1 LFQTI
6 IESAVVG
13 VRKPDPKIFMLG
25 VEALGLKPEEVIV
38 VGDSMDKDMIPAHE
52 AGCRT
57 VWFKGEGWTSDPVDE
72 SIPDNIIT
80 CLEQLL
86 GIV

>member
-1 LFQTI
+1 
-6 IESAVVG
+6 
-13 VRKPDPKIFMLG
+13 
-25 VEALGLKPEEVIV
+25 
-38 VGDSMDKDMIPAHE
+38 MIPAHE

-86 GIV
+86 GII